1 MADGILKSN
10 PDEIW
15 NYFVSLNRGLEH
27 IEDAVKD
34 AHRSFGYLEE
44 RLAKKRQFLWNKQD
58 ELEAE
63 LRSLLGRLNLAKDDE
78 ERAEVQARIASVQK
92 ELQELRETDLKLRQA
107 EQKIPL
113 YLKDLT
119 GAQKNCV
126 SSFSRGKR
134 VLNAY
139 LKLVEVEAAKGEFQ
153 DYPYSGS
160 PGQFGVMKY
169 RGTTFYCNN
178 QAFDPMAEDDKGRT
192 NIRRMEQGIAP
203 IGYDGKSVELHHM
216 IQTEDGGI
224 MEVPGTK
231 HREGH
236 TALHINTSDIPSGI
250 NRPSFDV
257 LRVAYWK
264 RRADILKAGG
274 IG

>member
-10 PDEIW
+10 PEEIW
-15 NYFVSLNRGLEH
+15 NYFVSLNKGLGY
-27 IEDAVKD
+27 IEEAVKD
-34 AHRSFGYLEE
+34 VHRTFGHLEE
-44 RLAKKRQFLWNKQD
+44 RLRKKRQFLWNKQD

-63 LRSLLGRLNLAKDDE
+63 LRSLFGRLNQAKDE
-78 ERAEVQARIASVQK
+78 KERAGIQARIASVKK
-92 ELQELRETDLKLRQA
+92 ELDDLREKDLKLMQS
-107 EQKIPL
+107 EQKLPL

-119 GAQKNCV
+119 SAQKNCV
-126 SSFSRGKR
+126 SSFSKGKR

-139 LKLVEVEAAKGEFQ
+139 LKLVEVEAAQGEFQ
-153 DYPYSGS
+153 DYPYSGT

-178 QAFDPMAEDDKGRT
+178 NAFDPLAKDDKNRT
-192 NIRRMEQGIAP
+192 NIQRMEKGMAP
-203 IGYDGKSVELHHM
+203 LGYDGKSVELHHM

-224 MEVPGTK
+224 MEVTGTK

-264 RRADILKAGG
+264 RRAAILKAGG